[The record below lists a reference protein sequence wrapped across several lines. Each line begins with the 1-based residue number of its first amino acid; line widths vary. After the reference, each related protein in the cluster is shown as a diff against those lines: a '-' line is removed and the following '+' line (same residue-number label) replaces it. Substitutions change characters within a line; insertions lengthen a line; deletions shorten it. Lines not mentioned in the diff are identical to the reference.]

1 MAIGIGRRQFI
12 AGLGGA
18 AVVWPWKANA
28 QQPAKPVIGFLHG
41 NSPQGRTHLV
51 AAFVQGLKETDFVEG
66 QNLAIEYRWGK

>member
-1 MAIGIGRRQFI
+1 M
-12 AGLGGA
+12 
-18 AVVWPWKANA
+18 VWPWKANA

-66 QNLAIEYRWGK
+66 QNLAIEYRWANSQIDRLPSLANDLVR